1 MRWSYRIGRI
11 AGIPVQIH
19 VTFLFL
25 LVGAALYPPYFGA
38 DAPLAAVT
46 RLLFVFACVVLH
58 ELGHALTAR
67 RYGIAT
73 RDITLLPIGGIA
85 RLERMPEQPSQE
97 LVVALAGPAVNVV
110 IAALLWLVSHGL
122 SQEPLDAMIRG
133 GLLRFLFAVNVIM
146 ILFNLIPAFPMDGGR
161 VLRALIA
168 MRLPYER
175 ATRIASGVGQFI
187 ALLFAIAGLFVF
199 RGNMMLV
206 LIALFVFI
214 AAGEERTIVQTRV
227 SIQGLP
233 VRAAMVTEFHQLDV
247 NAPLSLAV
255 EYLMAGSQ
263 QDFPVMQDGTPL
275 GVLTRDQL
283 LAAIARH
290 GASVPVSQVV
300 LRPMSPLDPDAPLEA
315 ALARMRETGQAAVP
329 VAESGRLVGL
339 LTSDNV
345 GDLLLVRQALRR
357 YMSNAAT

>member
-19 VTFLFL
+19 VTFLL
-25 LVGAALYPPYFGA
+25 LVVWIAISRGLLDGRLAAALT
-38 DAPLAAVT
+38 AVA
-46 RLLFVFACVVLH
+46 LLLLIFTCVVLH
-58 ELGHALTAR
+58 ELGHALAAR
-67 RYGIAT
+67 RFGIST

-97 LVVALAGPAVNVV
+97 VAVALAGPAVNVV
-110 IAALLWLVSHGL
+110 IAAVLWIVSRGL
-122 SQEPLDAMIRG
+122 NHPFLDAVTHG
-133 GLLRFLFAVNVIM
+133 NLLESLLAVNVLM
-146 ILFNLIPAFPMDGGR
+146 ILFNMIPAFPMDGGR

-175 ATRIASGVGQFI
+175 ATRIASGIGQFV
-187 ALLFAIAGLFVF
+187 ALVFGAAGLFN
-199 RGNMMLV
+199 GNMMLV